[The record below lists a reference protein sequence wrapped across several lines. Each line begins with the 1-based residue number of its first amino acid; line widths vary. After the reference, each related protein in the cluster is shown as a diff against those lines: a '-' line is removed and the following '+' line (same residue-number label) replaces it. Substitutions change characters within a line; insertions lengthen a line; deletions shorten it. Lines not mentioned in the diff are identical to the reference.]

1 MPLLELY
8 SGAGGS
14 MATQGIEEVTENAIR
29 AVARDCG
36 SLSMECS
43 DVAGYVK
50 GVGQRIGE
58 HLKMLDQLE
67 EVTTRLL
74 GDQARVSDSTDE
86 ARLLSEQAKAKLDA
100 GREAIEGTIQGF
112 KGLTDLIVQL
122 GERMAG
128 FASAMSQV
136 QTVSSTIETIARKT
150 NMLALNA
157 TIEAARAGD
166 AGRSFAVV
174 AAEVKKL
181 AHDTRAATSQIASTI
196 GELTREAGAVTTEIK
211 TGVERSRAAQSGFG
225 TISETVREVTEIV
238 GMVDRQTEGIAH
250 STSMIQTSVDR
261 VKAGLTDFAGDAR
274 ANGSELLS
282 AQKRLAHLEML
293 SNTMLD
299 TLANS
304 GAEIDDTP
312 FILKA
317 QEALPRR
324 SRPRSSRRSTRAKSA
339 SRTCSTATTR
349 SIEGTNPVQY
359 EVRFN
364 DAADQ
369 RCPPDPRPHQGRR
382 QPHHRLGD
390 RRHER
395 LSADPP
401 FRAQP
406 PAGTRSG
413 VERRALP
420 QQAHHHRRPD
430 PHGAR
435 KRPAGDAR
443 DLPDGAGRQV
453 DPGEERLRS
462 VVDQGPPLGQFRA
475 RVPRRLNLA
484 RRTAPTRFTYAGHK
498 PRLYALA
505 LGPTAHRLRLQRART
520 RGQEWRSTGPS
531 TSSRSALPK
540 RS

>member
-1 MPLLELY
+1 
-8 SGAGGS
+8 
-14 MATQGIEEVTENAIR
+14 MATHGIEEVTENAIR

-43 DVAGYVK
+43 DVAGYVQD
-50 GVGQRIGE
+50 VATRINE
-58 HLKMLDQLE
+58 HLKMLDGLE

-74 GDQARVSDSTDE
+74 TDQARVSDSTDE
-86 ARLLSEQAKAKLDA
+86 ARLLSEQARAKLEA
-100 GREAIEGTIQGF
+100 GREAIEGTIAGF
-112 KGLTDLIVQL
+112 KGLTNLVVQL

-128 FASAMSQV
+128 FAIAMNQV

-196 GELTREAGAVTTEIK
+196 GELTREASAVTAEIK

-225 TISETVREVTEIV
+225 QISETVREVSEIV
-238 GMVDRQTEGIAH
+238 TMVDRQTEGIAH

-274 ANGSELLS
+274 DNGSQLTQ

-317 QEALPRR
+317 QEAM
-324 SRPRSSRRSTRAKSA
+324 RAIQ
-339 SRTCSTATTR
+339 TAVEHGIDSGEITIDDVFDR
-349 SIEGTNPVQY
+349 DYKLIEGTNPPQY
-359 EVRFN
+359 ESRFCDFADRHVQPVLDRVKGSDDRLIGSAITDVNGYLPTHLSERSHAPGPDPVWN
-364 DAADQ
+364 DAHCRNKRIMMDDTTAAAIVSEKPAMLATY
-369 RCPPDPRPHQGRR
+369 RMELGEKFIPVKNVFVPLWIKGRR
-382 QPHHRLGD
+382 WGNYEL
-390 RRHER
+390 
-395 LSADPP
+395 AY
-401 FRAQP
+401 
-406 PAGTRSG
+406 
-413 VERRALP
+413 
-420 QQAHHHRRPD
+420 
-430 PHGAR
+430 
-435 KRPAGDAR
+435 R
-443 DLPDGAGRQV
+443 DD
-453 DPGEERLRS
+453 
-462 VVDQGPPLGQFRA
+462 
-475 RVPRRLNLA
+475 
-484 RRTAPTRFTYAGHK
+484 
-498 PRLYALA
+498 
-505 LGPTAHRLRLQRART
+505 
-520 RGQEWRSTGPS
+520 
-531 TSSRSALPK
+531 
-540 RS
+540 

>member
-1 MPLLELY
+1 
-8 SGAGGS
+8 

-43 DVAGYVK
+43 DVAGYVS
-50 GVGQRIGE
+50 GVSDRIGE
-58 HLKMLDQLE
+58 HLKVLDQLE
-67 EVTTRLL
+67 DVTNRLL
-74 GDQARVSDSTDE
+74 SDQARVSDSTDE
-86 ARLLSEQAKAKLDA
+86 ARLLSEQAKAKLEA
-100 GREAIEGTIQGF
+100 GRDAIEGTIAGF
-112 KGLTDLIVQL
+112 KGLTYLVVQL

-211 TGVERSRAAQSGFG
+211 SGVECSRAAQSGFG
-225 TISETVREVTEIV
+225 TISETVREVSEIV
-238 GMVDRQTEGIAH
+238 AMVDRQTEGIAH

-274 ANGSELLS
+274 ANGTELQT
-282 AQKRLAHLEML
+282 AQKRLAHLELL

-317 QEALPRR
+317 QEVGHQIMAAIEQAIDSGEL
-324 SRPRSSRRSTRAKSA
+324 
-339 SRTCSTATTR
+339 
-349 SIEGTNPVQY
+349 SIEDAFDRDYKIVEGSNPVQY
-359 EVRFN
+359 DVRFN
-364 DAADQ
+364 ATADKYVRPILDRTKGADGRIIGSAIGDMNGYLPTHLSERSRPQ
-369 RCPPDPRPHQGRR
+369 GPDPVWNDEHCRNKRILIDDTTRAALASDKPATLATYRMELGDKFIPVKNVFVPLHFRGRR
-382 QPHHRLGD
+382 WGNFEL
-390 RRHER
+390 
-395 LSADPP
+395 AY
-401 FRAQP
+401 
-406 PAGTRSG
+406 
-413 VERRALP
+413 
-420 QQAHHHRRPD
+420 
-430 PHGAR
+430 
-435 KRPAGDAR
+435 R
-443 DLPDGAGRQV
+443 DD
-453 DPGEERLRS
+453 
-462 VVDQGPPLGQFRA
+462 
-475 RVPRRLNLA
+475 
-484 RRTAPTRFTYAGHK
+484 
-498 PRLYALA
+498 
-505 LGPTAHRLRLQRART
+505 
-520 RGQEWRSTGPS
+520 
-531 TSSRSALPK
+531 
-540 RS
+540 